1 MKPENECTK
10 LYYKVLEFNGDE
22 AMRFFILVI
31 QFVGVVALIPIAAIL
46 TLWMDARSGDGP
58 SVIFRGGEF
67 TSGQVYEGPEPD
79 WSFTN
84 EIRLVELQLNATRDS
99 RTTFIIESNGRIFV
113 TCDYM
118 GTALGRFWK
127 KWAVQAT
134 EGDGAAELRIGN
146 VRYERTLRRV
156 TEGPEIDWVIQSKTS
171 KYRSL
176 INREMIAEGETW
188 VFEIAPRV

>member
-1 MKPENECTK
+1 
-10 LYYKVLEFNGDE
+10 
-22 AMRFFILVI
+22 
-31 QFVGVVALIPIAAIL
+31 
-46 TLWMDARSGDGP
+46 
-58 SVIFRGGEF
+58 
-67 TSGQVYEGPEPD
+67 
-79 WSFTN
+79 
-84 EIRLVELQLNATRDS
+84 
-99 RTTFIIESNGRIFV
+99 
-113 TCDYM
+113 M

>member
-1 MKPENECTK
+1 MVLTERSVVRVMTPISVSSRNITK
-10 LYYKVLEFNGDE
+10 CSHFSNAGFTLLEI
-22 AMRFFILVI
+22 ILVLAI
-31 QFVGVVALIPIAAIL
+31 IGLASVLIFPNVGN
-46 TLWMDARSGDGP
+46 
-58 SVIFRGGEF
+58 FE
-67 TSGQVYEGPEPD
+67 
-79 WSFTN
+79 
-84 EIRLVELQLNATRDS
+84 S

-146 VRYERTLRRV
+146 VRYERTLKRV